1 MMENGLAGSS
11 EEMNCCSY
19 EGDLKSSANDNIG
32 EDYEPLYEV
41 EEDEDCGRYLVASQN
56 IDQGQV
62 ILFEKP
68 TGNSTQQLFFGISQ
82 LLNIFGKK
90 CNVMYNLKL
99 ITSSRTK

>member
-1 MMENGLAGSS
+1 MENGLAGSS

-19 EGDLKSSANDNIG
+19 EGDFKSSANDNIG

-68 TGNSTQQLFFGISQ
+68 TGNSPRQLFWNISIAQ
-82 LLNIFGKK
+82 SF
-90 CNVMYNLKL
+90 
-99 ITSSRTK
+99 